1 MADVVTGM
9 GVYSTLINICQ
20 IKIVMCVAQDPKV
33 HNYSNTVAAKSIRSK
48 IVAIKARANKG
59 AMCVVADMLAG
70 VIIFI
75 TFVYL

>member
-33 HNYSNTVAAKSIRSK
+33 HNSNTVAAKSIRSK